1 MSWRCCS
8 TPPGLLE
15 SGADCWRCLWPW
27 QVLGCRALAC
37 VFCLPL
43 PANGKPW
50 TCPLGRPIPSPAV
63 PALQLSGGRASPL
76 GPPDSLPFGPCLF
89 SIWSYVQ
96 FPTQSWMN
104 EGIVSLINQAEEKP
118 VVQALLFV
126 LSPVLTTVGACWL
139 GEPMAWNYGPNSQC
153 LHSNWLQAL
162 PPDSLHVAPLPIAP
176 PFPAVL
182 VSSLA
187 STLAYLAL
195 WPLSSSLAIIR
206 AALAII
212 CATLAIIPVALGLHH
227 EPAAGGEHVPV
238 EAGGSLEG
246 QPLPPAREPPPAAAA
261 ARPTRQ
267 RRRCAACGVAGGKG
281 VKLRTC
287 ARCRQ
292 IRYCGSACQSA
303 DWARHR
309 SECAG

>member
-1 MSWRCCS
+1 MAAAA
-8 TPPGLLE
+8 LLE
-15 SGADCWRCLWPW
+15 GTVAAV
-27 QVLGCRALAC
+27 VLEPRLLLHTLVLLLSLEDWARHALAN
-37 VFCLPL
+37 L
-43 PANGKPW
+43 
-50 TCPLGRPIPSPAV
+50 IAV
-63 PALQLSGGRASPL
+63 KHGMSRLFDSGERASPL

-126 LSPVLTTVGACWL
+126 VSPVLSTV
-139 GEPMAWNYGPNSQC
+139 
-153 LHSNWLQAL
+153 
-162 PPDSLHVAPLPIAP
+162 
-176 PFPAVL
+176 VL
-182 VSSLA
+182 VCSLA

-212 CATLAIIPVALGLHH
+212 RAALGLHH

-238 EAGGSLEG
+238 EAGGSLEV
-246 QPLPPAREPPPAAAA
+246 QPLPPATEPPPAAAA

-292 IRYCGSACQSA
+292 IRYCGPACQAA

-309 SECAG
+309 SECSGGAEQEILNMARA